1 MELTRSELA
10 AYLDHTLLKQDATS
24 DAVDRVIAEA
34 REIGAASVCVNPYWV
49 ARVSDGLA
57 GSDVRTCTVVG
68 FPLGATTTASKVAET
83 AEALA
88 DGADEIDM
96 VINVGELK
104 AGNDDAVRADVEAV
118 AETVHE
124 AGKLLKVIVETCLL
138 TDDEIRRA
146 SELAAAAGTDFV
158 KTSTGFSAGGATA
171 HDVAIMREA
180 VGPDLGVKASGG
192 IHSYEEAMEMLEAG
206 ADRLGVSASLAILA
220 GAPDDAV

>member
-1 MELTRSELA
+1 MEPTKSELA
-10 AYLDHTLLKQDATS
+10 SYLDHTLLKQDATAE
-24 DAVDRVIAEA
+24 AVDRVVGEA

-49 ARVSDGLA
+49 SRVSEGLA
-57 GSDVRTCTVVG
+57 GSGVRTCTVVG

-88 DGADEIDM
+88 NGADEVDM

-104 AGNDDAVRADVEAV
+104 AGNDAAVQADIEAV
-118 AETVHE
+118 AGTVHE
-124 AGKLLKVIVETCLL
+124 AGKLL

-146 SELAAAAGTDFV
+146 SGLAAAAGTDFV
-158 KTSTGFSAGGATA
+158 KTSTGFSIGGAKA

-192 IHSYEEAMEMLEAG
+192 IHSYEEAVEMLEAG

-220 GAPDDAV
+220 GAPDDVA